1 MTDNITDSMN
11 KIKQSIELYYANKEA
26 RILKLQNTILE
37 TQKDLLELQVKDL
50 KEKIKNL
57 KDDLKSSERKADFY
71 FNLWRKKSNITVEKM
86 VS

>member
-1 MTDNITDSMN
+1 MTNTITDSMN

-57 KDDLKSSERKADFY
+57 KDDLKSSERNADFILI
-71 FNLWRKKSNITVEKM
+71 FGERKAILL
-86 VS
+86 